1 MSRNF
6 QKDLQRGL
14 AGQQAFAKLFANVR
28 HTDGKRGDLTING
41 AKIELKV
48 DFYDMEKTPNFFI
61 ERYSSK
67 ETFSPGGPW
76 QAATHECD
84 YFVYMF
90 MMQMTG
96 FVFEVPDIVKQLE
109 AMEKQLK
116 PVEVRN
122 KSWTTLGFR
131 VPRQALKPLF
141 EFNLRSLNASDPNIV
156 SKYGASWGFKGSQFK
171 KP

>member
-14 AGQQAFAKLFANVR
+14 AGQQAFAKLFVNVR
-28 HTDGKRGDLTING
+28 HTDGKRGDLTVNG

-48 DFYDMEKTPNFFI
+48 DFYDMDKTSNFFI
-61 ERYSSK
+61 ERYSSLQ
-67 ETFSPGGPW
+67 TFSPGGPW
-76 QAATHECD
+76 QAASHECD
-84 YFVYMF
+84 YFVYMY

-96 FVFEVPDIVKQLE
+96 FVFAVPNIVKQLE
-109 AMEKQLK
+109 AIEKQLK
-116 PVEVRN
+116 PVEVKN
-122 KSWTTLGFR
+122 KSWTTMGYK

-141 EFNLRSLNASDPNIV
+141 EFNLRSLNADNADV
-156 SKYGASWGFKGSQFK
+156 VDKYCSGWGFKGQQFK